1 MHSIEFS
8 DNDLK
13 TIRFERFHHPDPRVA
28 RRMEILSL
36 KAAGFRQRD
45 ISRAAGVSRST
56 IGRLLNIYRE
66 AGLSGVREFHEQG
79 PTSPLS
85 EHAGSLSGS
94 RRSAITHLLTLRFQR
109 FDQVV
114 LLADTVAR

>member
-1 MHSIEFS
+1 MHSIEFP

-45 ISRAAGVSRST
+45 ISRAAGV
-56 IGRLLNIYRE
+56 
-66 AGLSGVREFHEQG
+66 
-79 PTSPLS
+79 
-85 EHAGSLSGS
+85 
-94 RRSAITHLLTLRFQR
+94 RRS
-109 FDQVV
+109 D
-114 LLADTVAR
+114 

>member
-13 TIRFERFHHPDPRVA
+13 MIRFERFHHPDPRVA

-45 ISRAAGVSRST
+45 ISRAAQADCSSRPAESRHT
-56 IGRLLNIYRE
+56 CLGQR
-66 AGLSGVREFHEQG
+66 
-79 PTSPLS
+79 PLS
-85 EHAGSLSGS
+85 AVPPGGRIGCRVAHRASVSS
-94 RRSAITHLLTLRFQR
+94 
-109 FDQVV
+109 VV
-114 LLADTVAR
+114 LAESECD